1 VNNDTVEGSDVEDY
15 ERLRERALRGDAG
28 GWRLGLAVVERRGV
42 AAWLRVR
49 AAAAVAPASG
59 PAPARA
65 GRPVLA
71 DTADEIVCVLAAMA
85 LGALAGR

>member
-1 VNNDTVEGSDVEDY
+1 VEGSDVEDY
-15 ERLRERALRGDAG
+15 EQLRDRALRGDTG

-49 AAAAVAPASG
+49 AAATVAAPV

-71 DTADEIVCVLAAMA
+71 DAADEIVCVLAAMA
-85 LGALAGR
+85 LGALAAG